1 VITPK
6 NQVDHLRHD
15 CRTTWLRFGVDRQR
29 SAVDRLAKLSTEDWR
44 IKFDADN
51 SGTAI
56 LVSVAAFLALL
67 TFTSSDPSTGEILF
81 VVGFAVLALRETG
94 TISFGS
100 ERGTEIEADQ
110 EPTPATDGGQRR
122 VDE

>member
-1 VITPK
+1 M
-6 NQVDHLRHD
+6 
-15 CRTTWLRFGVDRQR
+15 
-29 SAVDRLAKLSTEDWR
+29 DRLAKLSTEDWR